1 MIFWHGIVVVINYAV
16 FKVIQRE
23 NMFGILP
30 LFLYSYSPC
39 RSTYSLIVCYCFVF
53 ASKFQILFPYVYSI
67 MRMNDA
73 KQVIYE
79 YN

>member
-1 MIFWHGIVVVINYAV
+1 
-16 FKVIQRE
+16 
-23 NMFGILP
+23 MFEAGSKLN
-30 LFLYSYSPC
+30 FQKYSVSSDLVY
-39 RSTYSLIVCYCFVF
+39 
-53 ASKFQILFPYVYSI
+53 SKFQILFPYVYSI